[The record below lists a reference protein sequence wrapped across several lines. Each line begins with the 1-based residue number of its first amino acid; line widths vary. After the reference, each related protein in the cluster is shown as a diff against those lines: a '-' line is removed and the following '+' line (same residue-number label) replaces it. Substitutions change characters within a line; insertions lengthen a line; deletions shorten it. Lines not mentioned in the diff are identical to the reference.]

1 MPVERS
7 LPAEHRADLR
17 TAIENLYFIYA
28 ERIDSGDFAGVAEL
42 FARARLIGPDGALI
56 ATGRQEVQRLYERS
70 TRRYE
75 DGTPKTQHVTTNV
88 ILELDGDGR
97 GVSSRAR
104 FTVFQALP
112 DFPLQPII
120 TGHYRDRFAWD
131 EASGWHFAE
140 RAIRP
145 VLLGDLSRHLLHAL
159 DLP

>member
-1 MPVERS
+1 MSVERS
-7 LPAEHRADLR
+7 LPSRHRADLR
-17 TAIENLYFIYA
+17 TAIENLYYTYA
-28 ERIDSGDFAGVAEL
+28 ERIDAGDFAGVAEL
-42 FARARLIGPDGALI
+42 FARARMLGPDGAPI

-88 ILELDGDGR
+88 IMELEDDER
-97 GVSSRAR
+97 AVSSRAR

-131 EASGWHFAE
+131 EDPGWHFVE

-145 VLLGDLSRHLLHAL
+145 VLLGDLSRHLLHAI